1 MSCIYGDDNSDI
13 VDQNAVISR
22 VLGVLDSIQLQQVSG
37 ITEKMSRMMNTAA
50 YDLSSNVATN
60 IRQQIELNRQKAR
73 KKSTLTKARRT
84 MLILLGEDLQSS
96 RECFALF

>member
-84 MLILLGEDLQSS
+84 MLILLGEDLQSR
-96 RECFALF
+96 REIRS

>member
-22 VLGVLDSIQLQQVSG
+22 VLGVLDSIQLQQVAG
-37 ITEKMSRMMNTAA
+37 ITEKMSRMINTAA

-60 IRQQIELNRQKAR
+60 IRQQIEELNRQKAR
-73 KKSTLTKARRT
+73 KKSAFTKARRT
-84 MLILLGEDLQSS
+84 MLILLGEDLQSR
-96 RECFALF
+96 REIRS